1 MINSGIECRQKDFLK
16 RIKEIYTKTHFFV
29 LGPDVYAF
37 RLRIHQSPICKSLPG
52 IREQCQKLK
61 EQREIL
67 DKYEKMSAQEKLM
80 LVQMIGKYREEKIF
94 NFVKKYHLDL
104 LKPGVASYK
113 KKYENVVIHGSAII
127 FSREYLNKYIHALY
141 PEPFYYGEEDL
152 LYLKCMRYQS
162 KIVYDPSV
170 KVWHAAGA
178 SATNSKGDRCTL
190 KREIFRYENF
200 VKTKELYIEVLKMRI
215 FMKMRLGSEYNERCH
230 KECC

>member
-1 MINSGIECRQKDFLK
+1 MPR
-16 RIKEIYTKTHFFV
+16 
-29 LGPDVYAF
+29 
-37 RLRIHQSPICKSLPG
+37 
-52 IREQCQKLK
+52 
-61 EQREIL
+61 
-67 DKYEKMSAQEKLM
+67 EKLN
-80 LVQMIGKYREEKIF
+80 VSTDDRKIREEKIF

-190 KREIFRYENF
+190 KGKF
-200 VKTKELYIEVLKMRI
+200 LD
-215 FMKMRLGSEYNERCH
+215 MKILSKQKNCI
-230 KECC
+230 

>member
-1 MINSGIECRQKDFLK
+1 
-16 RIKEIYTKTHFFV
+16 
-29 LGPDVYAF
+29 
-37 RLRIHQSPICKSLPG
+37 
-52 IREQCQKLK
+52 
-61 EQREIL
+61 
-67 DKYEKMSAQEKLM
+67 M
-80 LVQMIGKYREEKIF
+80 LLI
-94 NFVKKYHLDL
+94 
-104 LKPGVASYK
+104 K

-200 VKTKELYIEVLKMRI
+200 VKTKELYIEVLKDEN
-215 FMKMRLGSEYNERCH
+215 FYENEIR
-230 KECC
+230 K